1 MIPISNIGHAFIP
14 IKLKEAGQKIDFDPL
29 ACYFQKN
36 GNWKMIKHIWFYD
49 ERWDSREKNVHADE
63 LKKLDKA
70 MKDKGLDKYERLLDL
85 YTD

>member
-1 MIPISNIGHAFIP
+1 
-14 IKLKEAGQKIDFDPL
+14 
-29 ACYFQKN
+29 
-36 GNWKMIKHIWFYD
+36 MIKHIRFYV
-49 ERWDSREKNVHADE
+49 ELRDSREKNVQADE